1 MGGSGTTN
9 VTNTGLG
16 DDQYQTLA
24 NNQKGIAD
32 SIDVNRSDA
41 IGRFNQLDSTLG
53 GINSNISSGVGGLR
67 DYISSY
73 GNSTLGGV
81 NEVKYQVQDNARRFG
96 TVQNTLNNVSGDVRS
111 GFSDVSNRFD
121 QADRTMSQ
129 GFATVQDNQQDI
141 QSSVDIA
148 SRDQRNAMT
157 DLSTGMSDGF
167 NAADRQSDE
176 GFASVSEN
184 LNDFQTNTQN
194 QITAVQ
200 SNVLGGQQQL
210 GSDLSQ
216 LRSTNDVYYGDLSSG
231 QADIQSSQEE
241 FRTNFD
247 DYIQKYSD
255 DVTLANQTRADLQTG
270 LSNTARNLRNDVG
283 LLAQATA
290 ENTGA
295 VTGAVS
301 DAFRSN
307 VTAIDRLGSRV
318 EGGFNQ
324 QQMSQ
329 QQNQENLVTRLSN
342 VGSMVNTV
350 GSTIDENT
358 RQQYENLLTSFDSE
372 GNLIRSS
379 IDAQGNNISRE
390 FNDQGELI
398 IQRFDQSGTLIGS
411 VGLNVDRM
419 LTDAEMYQGQL
430 RQGQTTIQS
439 AIGVG
444 QRNTEGLFDSQNAML
459 TAQGQQFISSLD
471 AQMGNMDDVTRTRFS
486 QLRDSFDSSGNIVS
500 QAVDALGNTVTR
512 QIDQNG
518 NLMINTL
525 DRTGRLIEQNSL
537 NLSDTLGGM
546 LQGIGGET
554 TSLMDT
560 VDRGFSGLNQGLER
574 VEGGISNVNRG
585 IMAATQDNAGQ
596 FQRLSSEVTTGF
608 NAVDGTLNE
617 RVRSLAQIAANQNE
631 LNEQQRRQF
640 SLLSSSFDETGGL
653 IRNSILDNGTTINR
667 AIDTNGNLLLRA
679 FDATGRAIGNE
690 VFNINRSLMD
700 LSQLDNYAGASVRMG
715 NLSPAM
721 REDTPTGGFLSPYTI
736 TR

>member
-290 ENTGA
+290 ENTVPSLVQCRMPSA
-295 VTGAVS
+295 ATSLPLTVS
-301 DAFRSN
+301 ALVSKVASISN
-307 VTAIDRLGSRV
+307 RC
-318 EGGFNQ
+318 
-324 QQMSQ
+324 
-329 QQNQENLVTRLSN
+329 
-342 VGSMVNTV
+342 
-350 GSTIDENT
+350 
-358 RQQYENLLTSFDSE
+358 
-372 GNLIRSS
+372 RSS
-379 IDAQGNNISRE
+379 KIKR
-390 FNDQGELI
+390 
-398 IQRFDQSGTLIGS
+398 
-411 VGLNVDRM
+411 
-419 LTDAEMYQGQL
+419 
-430 RQGQTTIQS
+430 
-439 AIGVG
+439 
-444 QRNTEGLFDSQNAML
+444 
-459 TAQGQQFISSLD
+459 
-471 AQMGNMDDVTRTRFS
+471 
-486 QLRDSFDSSGNIVS
+486 
-500 QAVDALGNTVTR
+500 
-512 QIDQNG
+512 
-518 NLMINTL
+518 
-525 DRTGRLIEQNSL
+525 
-537 NLSDTLGGM
+537 
-546 LQGIGGET
+546 
-554 TSLMDT
+554 TSLHACLMSVRWST
-560 VDRGFSGLNQGLER
+560 LSAVQSTRIPANSMKTSSR
-574 VEGGISNVNRG
+574 
-585 IMAATQDNAGQ
+585 
-596 FQRLSSEVTTGF
+596 RL
-608 NAVDGTLNE
+608 TL
-617 RVRSLAQIAANQNE
+617 
-631 LNEQQRRQF
+631 
-640 SLLSSSFDETGGL
+640 
-653 IRNSILDNGTTINR
+653 R
-667 AIDTNGNLLLRA
+667 AI
-679 FDATGRAIGNE
+679 
-690 VFNINRSLMD
+690 
-700 LSQLDNYAGASVRMG
+700 
-715 NLSPAM
+715 
-721 REDTPTGGFLSPYTI
+721 
-736 TR
+736 